1 MAASPVELAARFGFR
16 TDQGRIDAKTWL
28 QGTLFLALPLA
39 VLTLIW
45 FLWAPFTR
53 PDTESSGLSPWETL
67 AAYVYVLF
75 YGFAVLLIAIS
86 HYNLSVKRWRDRG
99 WRFSGALAALLPL
112 FALFS
117 GAAHLA
123 QPRLAE
129 VMPYWYI
136 VIIDAALIAIIT
148 WNAVEL
154 GYLGDH
160 AKK

>member
-1 MAASPVELAARFGFR
+1 MAAPLAELAARFGFR

-53 PDTESSGLSPWETL
+53 PDIEESALSAWETL
-67 AAYVYVLF
+67 AAYIYVLF

-86 HYNLSVKRWRDRG
+86 HYNLSVKRWRGRG
-99 WRFSGALAALLPL
+99 WRFPGALAALLPL

-129 VMPYWYI
+129 VMPYWYV
-136 VIIDAALIAIIT
+136 VIIDAALVAIIA

-154 GYLGDH
+154 GWLGGG
-160 AKK
+160 AE